1 MKHYFTTKV
10 KIVLVLAVLLAAGL
24 AIVSNLTGM
33 SLPDMWVKGILTPI
47 QSGAKSLTNQAEQM
61 YSYMFKYEALAA
73 ENAELKEKLAKM
85 EDDARLVDSLQREN
99 DRLRALLDLKDA
111 HEDYELVDAYVISW
125 SSNEWSSTFTV
136 NRGSNAG
143 IEEGMCAITA
153 NGEVVGLVTEVGS
166 NYAVVKTLLD
176 SSLEISAT
184 ISSSGYNGMVQ
195 GAYTSGIAGKLRM
208 DYLPSSSIIR
218 NNDQVVT
225 SGSTV
230 YPRDLIVGYV
240 IDAGFD
246 DTGVAKFAILE
257 PAADIDNLEQVFIL
271 TQYNVGE

>member
-24 AIVSNLTGM
+24 AIVSNLTGV

-47 QSGAKSLTNQAEQM
+47 QSGAKSLTKQAEQM

-99 DRLRALLDLKDA
+99 DRLRALLALKDA

-125 SSNEWSSTFTV
+125 SSNEWSSTFTI
-136 NRGSNAG
+136 NRGANVG

-166 NYAVVKTLLD
+166 NYAIVKTILD

-230 YPRDLIVGYV
+230 YPRDLIVGHV

>member
-24 AIVSNLTGM
+24 AIVSNLTGV
-33 SLPDMWVKGILTPI
+33 SLPDMWVKGVLTPI
-47 QSGAKSLTNQAEQM
+47 QSGAKSLTKQAEQM

-99 DRLRALLDLKDA
+99 DRLRALLALKDA

-125 SSNEWSSTFTV
+125 SSNEWSSTFTI
-136 NRGSNAG
+136 NRGANVG

-166 NYAVVKTLLD
+166 NYAIVKTILD

-218 NNDQVVT
+218 NIDQVVT

-230 YPRDLIVGYV
+230 YPRDLIVGHV